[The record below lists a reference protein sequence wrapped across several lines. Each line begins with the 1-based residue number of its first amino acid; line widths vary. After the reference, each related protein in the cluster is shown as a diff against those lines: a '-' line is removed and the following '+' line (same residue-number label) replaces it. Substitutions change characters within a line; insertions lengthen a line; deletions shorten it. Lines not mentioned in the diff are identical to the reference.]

1 MQSSGEG
8 PEEIQNVSSQL
19 SKRFDSL
26 EQSMEQKFA
35 RLEASISLL
44 LQQDSSHGSGDG
56 TDRGGG
62 NVGADITQEAAHSTH
77 TVSDTVPVG
86 EEEEENEVFCSA
98 SPAEIHLR
106 QVQELEARD
115 WSEEP
120 QEVGRRISSGTVR
133 AELSLLALD
142 QQREEQGRTG
152 RRGGVAQRSI
162 FRPTDQALCRAA
174 LYGQGRGVRCPCPL
188 SLKGCRCI

>member
-1 MQSSGEG
+1 MCTGRPG
-8 PEEIQNVSSQL
+8 A
-19 SKRFDSL
+19 
-26 EQSMEQKFA
+26 A
-35 RLEASISLL
+35 RPPAK
-44 LQQDSSHGSGDG
+44 
-56 TDRGGG
+56 RGGDA
-62 NVGADITQEAAHSTH
+62 GAGITQEAAHSTH

-152 RRGGVAQRSI
+152 RRGGGITKKNKSRRKFQRD
-162 FRPTDQALCRAA
+162 FREISERDFREYPVRYRETREQKSSE
-174 LYGQGRGVRCPCPL
+174 GRERE
-188 SLKGCRCI
+188 RE

>member
-86 EEEEENEVFCSA
+86 GEEEENEVVCSA

-152 RRGGVAQRSI
+152 RRGGGGAEEHISSDGSGPVPRGLVRTRQRGALSVSI
-162 FRPTDQALCRAA
+162 EP
-174 LYGQGRGVRCPCPL
+174 
-188 SLKGCRCI
+188 